1 MQAGTGARNS
11 VPSSSSPRSLVP
23 MGHRH
28 VFVVSL
34 ALLLV
39 ATTHAAGGHA
49 TQAAAAAAITQQVCT
64 FTPSSLLTTNLARM
78 HALHGYWLGFGKID
92 EP

>member
-1 MQAGTGARNS
+1 
-11 VPSSSSPRSLVP
+11 

-49 TQAAAAAAITQQVCT
+49 TQAAAAAAAVITQVCT